1 MFGHLVSEP
10 SFYICDCYY
19 LAETS
24 RRDIMEQSKAENKV
38 KRRRKEDDMKTNA
51 EHKLIEELS

>member
-1 MFGHLVSEP
+1 
-10 SFYICDCYY
+10 
-19 LAETS
+19 
-24 RRDIMEQSKAENKV
+24 MEQSKAENKV